1 MSDMHAVRSD
11 LAFLR
16 AIAEDRGAL
25 PAPLGWHLVAIG
37 GIFGLDFIH
46 IWAIFAGYAPWPEWL
61 YWGTWLPGAVAYLPA
76 NAYINLK
83 SRHSPMS
90 PGARVFG
97 AAWAAMATMIPP
109 TLLVMSVAQVETGHP
124 FYMIWPALA
133 FVLYGGAWAL
143 VAIVRR
149 KLWHAAVAVGCF
161 GTAALCSAMIRDTA
175 QWLVMGAALVAFVG
189 VPGAAIV
196 RHARR
201 SHQA

>member
-1 MSDMHAVRSD
+1 MDDIQAARSD

-37 GIFGLDFIH
+37 GIFGLDFVH
-46 IWAIFAGYAPWPEWL
+46 IWAIFAGYAPWPDSL
-61 YWGTWLPGAVAYLPA
+61 YWGTWLPGMIAYLPA
-76 NAYINLK
+76 NLYINLK
-83 SRHSPMS
+83 SRQESWG

-109 TLLVMSVAQVETGHP
+109 TLLVMYVAQAETGHP

-143 VAIVRR
+143 VAIIRR
-149 KLWHAAVAVGCF
+149 RLWHALVALGCF
-161 GTAALCSAMIRDTA
+161 ASAALCASLIRDTV

-189 VPGAAIV
+189 LPGAAIV
-196 RHARR
+196 RHANR
-201 SHQA
+201 SR